1 MKKIIFTLSA
11 LVMVSLSANAYNYN
25 SAYPSNNFG
34 GNVNLFP
41 TSATLNGSSQAYQD
55 ALNASYQHNYY
66 DEGYRRP
73 DKPPRKPRKH
83 GSAAN
88 KRRK

>member
-1 MKKIIFTLSA
+1 MKKFIFTLSA
-11 LVMVSLSANAYNYN
+11 LMIFTLSANAYNYN
-25 SAYPSNNFG
+25 SAGPSNNFG

-55 ALNASYQHNYY
+55 ALNASYNNSNKVYIY
-66 DEGYRRP
+66 DRK
-73 DKPPRKPRKH
+73 DKAPRKPRKH

-88 KRRK
+88 KKN